1 MLTPRVIPFLC
12 AITFSTQVSAQ
23 DVWQWRTAVSAMTG
37 HYADSMTLKNQSGLG
52 LRISA
57 EKDQTWG
64 LTTGLQ
70 TTRIDMQP
78 IVPTGQ
84 QIQDDWLLS
93 AWVHA
98 PSTAWP
104 GRWTFQLDTY
114 QSTHNASSSNSSDVR
129 TWAPKITW
137 LAFGQALKMDLGYA
151 HSQYKD
157 TDPIH
162 QVSASVAVG
171 FNDAKDWIQV
181 RSTHINH
188 LTPALALGHSRT
200 RATDVK
206 LTHLLSPH
214 AAWTPTSITWGL
226 ERGQKIY
233 ALDVDAQ
240 YIYNL
245 PMLNRGGENIA
256 GTWKLNPQTTLNVQL
271 SKNKYTADQPSTH
284 SFTSSTLGI
293 QLAKTW

>member
-1 MLTPRVIPFLC
+1 MLIPRVIPFLW
-12 AITFSTQVSAQ
+12 AMTLSAQVSAQ
-23 DVWQWRTAVSAMTG
+23 DAWQWRTAVSAMSG

-84 QIQDDWLLS
+84 QIQDNWLLS

-114 QSTHNASSSNSSDVR
+114 KSTHNASSSNSSDVR

-151 HSQYKD
+151 HSKYKD

-271 SKNKYTADQPSTH
+271 SKNKYTADQPFTH

-293 QLAKTW
+293 QLAKVW

>member
-1 MLTPRVIPFLC
+1 MFTPRVIPFLC
-12 AITFSTQVSAQ
+12 VMTLSAQVSAQ
-23 DVWQWRTAVSAMTG
+23 DAWQWRTAVSAMTG
-37 HYADSMTLKNQSGLG
+37 HYADSMTLKTQSGLG

-64 LTTGLQ
+64 LATGLQ

-84 QIQDDWLLS
+84 QNQDNWLLS

-98 PSTAWP
+98 PSTALP
-104 GRWTFQLDTY
+104 GRWTFQLDAY
-114 QSTHNASSSNSSDVR
+114 KSSNDASGTNSSDVS

-151 HSQYKD
+151 HSKYKD
-157 TDPIH
+157 TDAID
-162 QVSASVAVG
+162 QISASVAVG
-171 FNDAKDWIQV
+171 FNGSKDWIQI

-200 RATDVK
+200 RATDIK
-206 LTHLLSPH
+206 LTHLLSPDSV
-214 AAWTPTSITWGL
+214 WTPTSITWGL

-240 YIYNL
+240 FLYNL

-256 GTWKLNPQTTLNVQL
+256 GSWQLNPQTTLNVQL
-271 SKNKYTADQPSTH
+271 SKNKYTADQPFTH
-284 SFTSSTLGI
+284 TFTFSTLGI
-293 QLAKTW
+293 QIAKVW